1 MIARTL
7 GVAGGL
13 CLVSMVAWSASVKQ
27 GWVQPAGES
36 CRQAAKQQVEAA
48 APFSASVT
56 DVADTHLAWQYALH
70 RSSRYLYNPER
81 EERVAGLAD
90 GQTAKQ

>member
-1 MIARTL
+1 M
-7 GVAGGL
+7 
-13 CLVSMVAWSASVKQ
+13 SAWSASVKQ

-36 CRQAAKQQVEAA
+36 CRQAAQQEVRRA
-48 APFSASVT
+48 APFSASMP
-56 DVADTHLAWQYALH
+56 DVAETHLAWQYALH

-90 GQTAKQ
+90 GQTVKQ